1 MLKEIYFVRNCMW
14 AQSSLSYFSLI
25 EVATF
30 KFLVRQCSLSFIL
43 DLLYTFTIDVTRIQ
57 FKIIL
62 SPHWKFRAQ
71 MFYFQKEENKYG
83 EKQMKNWAENR
94 NLVLK
99 HFDIVVHWTTY
110 YYLLTFI
117 FLWSMRDWGSITKS
131 L

>member
-1 MLKEIYFVRNCMW
+1 
-14 AQSSLSYFSLI
+14 
-25 EVATF
+25 
-30 KFLVRQCSLSFIL
+30 
-43 DLLYTFTIDVTRIQ
+43 
-57 FKIIL
+57 
-62 SPHWKFRAQ
+62 

-117 FLWSMRDWGSITKS
+117 FLWSMRDWGTEEVPQKVYKIMKVNFIHCDVPDRMSDLLYIMF
-131 L
+131 